1 MAALTGTELELV
13 QKTDILVSNGKIA
26 AIGEHDAT
34 AGAEVIDGR
43 GLVAIPGFVNAH
55 VHLNDSPL
63 KDIGVGRK
71 MQELVDPTRGLKRTG
86 LAGLSLEA
94 RADAMSSAL
103 AEMVAAGVTTAVNFH
118 EEGSAIIK
126 MLCERSAN
134 APILINLCRPPS
146 YSDTEAIRGNSGYSD
161 KEIASFSRT
170 LEEFDGIG
178 LSGANEYS
186 SLAMEQISM
195 LGGGFRAIHAAES
208 SETVAVSRRITGMS
222 EVERVIE
229 HYKPHLIIHMTNA
242 DEHDIRLA
250 AGKGAAV
257 VCCPRS
263 NAILGTGSPPVRQL
277 LDSGMNIGLGTDNL
291 MINSPDMFREMDFMS
306 RISRLSGLDPAAIAS
321 ADVLRMATA
330 WGAAAVGISGRTG
343 ALRAGLDADIVLL
356 DLNGRMAGTRD
367 IWSSIV
373 HRAGP
378 DDVVAT
384 IKKGV
389 LLHETPRAM
398 RLN

>member
-1 MAALTGTELELV
+1 MQE
-13 QKTDILVSNGKIA
+13 TDILVSNGKIA
-26 AIGEHDAT
+26 AIEEHA
-34 AGAEVIDGR
+34 AAGGAEVIDGR

-63 KDIGVGRK
+63 KDLGVGRK
-71 MQELVDPTRGLKRTG
+71 MQEIVDPLVGLKRTG

-103 AEMVAAGVTTAVNFH
+103 AEMVATGVTTAVNFH
-118 EEGSAIIK
+118 EEGNAVIK
-126 MLCERSAN
+126 KLSERSAN
-134 APILINLCRPPS
+134 APILINLCRPSS
-146 YSDTEAIRGNSGYSD
+146 YSDMEAIRANSGYSD

-186 SLAMEQISM
+186 NLALEQISM

-208 SETVAVSRRITGMS
+208 GETVSFSRKLTGMS
-222 EVERVIE
+222 EVERVME
-229 HYKPHLIIHMTNA
+229 YFKPNLLVHMTNA
-242 DEHDIRLA
+242 DRQDIRLA

-263 NAILGTGSPPVRQL
+263 NAILGTGSPPVREIL
-277 LDSGMNIGLGTDNL
+277 ASGMKIGLGTDNL

-306 RISRLSGLDPAAIAS
+306 RITRLSGLDPAAVAS

-343 ALRAGLDADIVLL
+343 ALRAGLDADIVLI
-356 DLNGRMAGTRD
+356 DLNGRMAGTHD
-367 IWSSIV
+367 ICSSIV

-389 LLHETPRAM
+389 LLHETQRAR

>member
-1 MAALTGTELELV
+1 MQE
-13 QKTDILVSNGKIA
+13 TDILVSNGKIA
-26 AIGEHDAT
+26 AIEEHA
-34 AGAEVIDGR
+34 AAGGAEVIDGR

-63 KDIGVGRK
+63 KDLGVGRK
-71 MQELVDPTRGLKRTG
+71 MQEVVDPLGGLKRTG

-94 RADAMSSAL
+94 RADSMSSAL

-118 EEGSAIIK
+118 EEGSAVIK
-126 MLCERSAN
+126 MLSERSAN
-134 APILINLCRPPS
+134 ASILISLCRPSS
-146 YSDTEAIRGNSGYSD
+146 YSDMEAIRANSGYSD

-186 SLAMEQISM
+186 NLALEQISM

-208 SETVAVSRRITGMS
+208 GETVSVSRKLTGMS
-222 EVERVIE
+222 EVERVME
-229 HYKPHLIIHMTNA
+229 HFKPHLLVHMTNA
-242 DEHDIRLA
+242 DKQDIRLA

-263 NAILGTGSPPVRQL
+263 NAILGTGSPPVREL
-277 LDSGMNIGLGTDNL
+277 LASGMKIGLGTDNL

-306 RISRLSGLDPAAIAS
+306 RITRLSGLDPAAVAS
-321 ADVLRMATA
+321 ADILRMATA
-330 WGAAAVGISGRTG
+330 WGAAAVGISGSTG

-356 DLNGRMAGTRD
+356 DLNGRMAGTHD
-367 IWSSIV
+367 ICSSIV

-389 LLHETPRAM
+389 LLHETQRVR

>member
-1 MAALTGTELELV
+1 MQE
-13 QKTDILVSNGKIA
+13 TDILVSNGKIA
-26 AIGEHDAT
+26 AIEEHA
-34 AGAEVIDGR
+34 AAGGAEVIDGR

-63 KDIGVGRK
+63 KDLGVGRK
-71 MQELVDPTRGLKRTG
+71 MQEIVDPLRGLKRTG

-94 RADAMSSAL
+94 RADSMSSAL

-118 EEGSAIIK
+118 EEGSAVIK
-126 MLCERSAN
+126 MLGEISAN
-134 APILINLCRPPS
+134 APILINLCRPSS
-146 YSDTEAIRGNSGYSD
+146 YSDMEAIRTNSGYSD

-186 SLAMEQISM
+186 NLALEQISV

-208 SETVAVSRRITGMS
+208 SETVSVSRKLTGMS
-222 EVERVIE
+222 EVKRVME
-229 HYKPHLIIHMTNA
+229 YFKPHLLVHMTNA
-242 DEHDIRLA
+242 DEQDIRLA

-263 NAILGTGSPPVRQL
+263 NAILGTGSPPVREL
-277 LDSGMNIGLGTDNL
+277 LASGMKIGLGTDNL

-306 RISRLSGLDPAAIAS
+306 RITRLSGLDPAAVAS

-330 WGAAAVGISGRTG
+330 WGAAAVGISGSTG

-356 DLNGRMAGTRD
+356 DLNGRMAGTHD
-367 IWSSIV
+367 ICSSIV

-389 LLHETPRAM
+389 LLHETQRVR